1 VKERK
6 EEILG
11 HANKPLN
18 FCTFK
23 VINTNK
29 GLEVDKGASIIVSSN
44 AFAKA

>member
-18 FCTFK
+18 LCLFK

-29 GLEVDKGASIIVSSN
+29 GLEVDKGASIIFSTN